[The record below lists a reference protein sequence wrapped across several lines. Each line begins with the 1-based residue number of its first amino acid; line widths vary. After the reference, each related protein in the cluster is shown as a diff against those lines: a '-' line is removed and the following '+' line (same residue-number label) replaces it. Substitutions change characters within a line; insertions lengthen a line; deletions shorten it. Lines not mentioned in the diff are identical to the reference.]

1 MAMLSDLLFPDP
13 TTREYVTDE
22 LGGRLDVSTSYDA
35 IDVTLVGKSSSFER
49 MVEILRTAIVTTPLD
64 ADVITRVRASRQQIA
79 KESGA
84 LPATIADRA
93 IAARLFGSFP
103 YGHPV
108 GGTPESL
115 ARVNRGDLIQ
125 ARDRFLNPNNATLIV
140 AGNIDP
146 DRTMRAL
153 RQLLGGWRK
162 SEVIVPQTFRQPSA
176 PDPRTL
182 VIESTNG
189 SNVDLRYAS
198 RSVARSD
205 KDYYAAQILAG
216 IVRERLNATE
226 LGKERTFVRLDAFN
240 LPGMFVIG
248 TSVPAADA
256 GKTLALLRG
265 VSSSLAKT
273 QPSVTEIEKARA
285 DSVAG
290 LRAQTEKSDGIMEF
304 WLDRVTYKTPA
315 FDSQVS
321 SLNAVTGQDIQRL
334 ASRLFAEPQIATVA
348 VGHAEE
354 VAKLLGPEK
363 VDRLS
368 SPPAAT
374 PSTAKPSPRR

>member
-1 MAMLSDLLFPDP
+1 
-13 TTREYVTDE
+13 
-22 LGGRLDVSTSYDA
+22 
-35 IDVTLVGKSSSFER
+35 
-49 MVEILRTAIVTTPLD
+49 
-64 ADVITRVRASRQQIA
+64 
-79 KESGA
+79 
-84 LPATIADRA
+84 
-93 IAARLFGSFP
+93 
-103 YGHPV
+103 
-108 GGTPESL
+108 
-115 ARVNRGDLIQ
+115 LIQ

-162 SEVIVPQTFRQPSA
+162 SEVIVPQTFRQPSV

-182 VIESTNG
+182 VIESPNG
-189 SNVDLRYAS
+189 SNVDFRFAS
-198 RSVARSD
+198 RGVARSD
-205 KDYYAAQILAG
+205 KDYYTAQILAG
-216 IVRERLNATE
+216 IVRERLNSTE
-226 LGKERTFVRLDAFN
+226 LSKARTFVRVDAFN

-273 QPSVTEIEKARA
+273 QPSATELEKARA
-285 DSVAG
+285 ESVAA
-290 LRAQTEKSDGIMEF
+290 LRAQGEKSDGVMEF
-304 WLDRVTYKTPA
+304 WMDSVTYKTPA
-315 FDSQVS
+315 IDSQVS
-321 SLNAVTGQDIQRL
+321 GLNAVTAQDIQRL
-334 ASRLFAEPQIATVA
+334 ASRVFADSQIATVA

-368 SPPAAT
+368 SPPVAS
-374 PSTAKPSPRR
+374 PSIAKPSPRR

>member
-1 MAMLSDLLFPDP
+1 
-13 TTREYVTDE
+13 
-22 LGGRLDVSTSYDA
+22 
-35 IDVTLVGKSSSFER
+35 
-49 MVEILRTAIVTTPLD
+49 
-64 ADVITRVRASRQQIA
+64 
-79 KESGA
+79 
-84 LPATIADRA
+84 
-93 IAARLFGSFP
+93 
-103 YGHPV
+103 
-108 GGTPESL
+108 
-115 ARVNRGDLIQ
+115 
-125 ARDRFLNPNNATLIV
+125 LIV

>member
-1 MAMLSDLLFPDP
+1 MLSDLLFPDP